1 MSPFWTG
8 LCVGIAFSVAPA
20 ALAAAMVVRRVRSLV
35 ERATK
40 AERLAHLGTLTGGL
54 AHEIKNPLSTIGLN
68 IQLLQEDLND
78 LLSDLSNN
86 PTTPGT
92 TPDNTPPSGITEDR
106 MNRLQRRFSSL
117 ARENQRLR
125 HILDDFLRFAGRL
138 KLDRAQTDLNAVV
151 AELADFFSPQAQA
164 ANIRLRVQLAPQPV
178 LAWVDQEMLK
188 QALLNLLINAL
199 HAMTDAQEKKTPHG
213 GATDLILS
221 TEKARPGRREAR
233 IHVIDT
239 GPGIPADQ
247 LEKVFIPY
255 FSTKKQ
261 GTGLGLPTTRRI
273 IEEHGGR
280 VTIHSEPGKGTDFTL
295 VIPIDPPADASPSS
309 HTDPTS

>member
-8 LCVGIAFSVAPA
+8 LCVGVAFSVAPA

-78 LLSDLSNN
+78 LLSDLSTNSSNN
-86 PTTPGT
+86 A
-92 TPDNTPPSGITEDR
+92 DNATQPNNGITEDR

-164 ANIRLRVQLAPQPV
+164 ANIRLRVQLSPQPV
-178 LAWVDQEMLK
+178 LAWVDPEMLK

-199 HAMTDAQEKKTPHG
+199 HAMTDAQEKKIPHG

-221 TEKARPGRREAR
+221 TERARPGRREAR

-239 GPGIPADQ
+239 GPGIPRDQ
-247 LEKVFIPY
+247 LEKVFTPY

-273 IEEHGGR
+273 IEEHGGK

-295 VIPIDPPADASPSS
+295 VIPIDPPQPN
-309 HTDPTS
+309 PTEQPPA

>member
-20 ALAAAMVVRRVRSLV
+20 ALAAALMVRRVRSLV

-78 LLSDLSNN
+78 LLSDLSNSSSN
-86 PTTPGT
+86 S
-92 TPDNTPPSGITEDR
+92 PDSAAQPSNGITEDR

-138 KLDRAQTDLNAVV
+138 KLDRTQTDLNAVV

-164 ANIRLRVQLAPQPV
+164 ANVRLRVQLAPQPV

-199 HAMTDAQEKKTPHG
+199 HAMTDAQEKGTPHG

-221 TEKARPGRREAR
+221 TERARPGRREAR

-247 LEKVFIPY
+247 LEKVFTPY

-273 IEEHGGR
+273 IEEHGGK
-280 VTIHSEPGKGTDFTL
+280 VTIHTEPGKGTDFTL
-295 VIPIDPPADASPSS
+295 VIPIDAPAEANPSTQS
-309 HTDPTS
+309 EPT